1 MRITKVVVKDLF
13 GIFNHEIPLNIDNH
27 ITLIHGPN
35 GVGKTVI
42 LSMLDAFFKSRY
54 HKLSS
59 IPFSEFLIYFE
70 DKSCLRLNKLLESGC
85 DDENDNNEII
95 KLIIALYEN
104 GSEKDSYIVPFIT
117 RQNID
122 FPLGIIENEISGL
135 ERVGRDTWFYLPTR
149 EKLSL
154 DDVLYRFQDRLPF
167 GKSNQIKKNEPI
179 WLSEIIDSIHIGF
192 IETERLL
199 NYSYSHR
206 LKKHDGRASLVPAV
220 INYSEELVSAIQ
232 TILADYGSLS
242 QSLDRSF
249 PTRLVKNDISPDLT
263 IDELKIKWN
272 ELEEKR
278 SKLMAAGLL
287 DQEEDIDFP
296 ELQSMDKSNIN
307 VLSVYV
313 GDVQEKLQ
321 VFDELTDKIDLLV
334 SIIKNKFQYKE
345 MSISKKEGFVFKTSD
360 GNILSPTN
368 LSSGEQHELVLLY
381 ELLFKV
387 SPNSLLLIDEPELSL
402 DVTWQQQFLKDL
414 QKITKLSA
422 FDALIATHSPQ
433 IIHDRWDLT
442 VELKGPLND

>member
-278 SKLMAAGLL
+278 SKLMAARLL

-334 SIIKNKFQYKE
+334 NIIKNKFQYKE

>member
-334 SIIKNKFQYKE
+334 NIIKNKFQYKE

>member
-199 NYSYSHR
+199 NYSYSYR

-334 SIIKNKFQYKE
+334 NIIKNKFQYKE